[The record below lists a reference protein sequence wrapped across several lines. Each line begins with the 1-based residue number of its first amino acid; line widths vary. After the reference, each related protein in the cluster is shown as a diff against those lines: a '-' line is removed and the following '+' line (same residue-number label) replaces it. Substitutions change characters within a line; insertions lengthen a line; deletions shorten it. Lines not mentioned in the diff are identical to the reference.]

1 MKKSYF
7 SYVLLALLL
16 CFQQAVAQIPGGYY
30 DGTSVQSGD
39 QLKST
44 LHNIIKDHTEYPYS
58 SSGTDVWDLL
68 KETDRDPENSDNVIG
83 LYSGF
88 SMNAAKE
95 YDGGAG
101 WNREHVWA
109 KSRGDFGT
117 SLGAGTD
124 LHHIRASDVST
135 NSARNNRS
143 FANEADDPYIDDSGN
158 YSGPTGSF
166 TSSSD
171 WVWEPRPEVKGDVA
185 RMIFY
190 MATRYEGFNGETDL
204 ELVEYWPS
212 RTDKSPLHGTLSALL
227 QWHTQDPVDDT
238 EINRNDIIY
247 NYQGNRNPYIDHPE
261 FVNSIWGEGAPPSTP
276 YNLQL
281 STP

>member
-16 CFQQAVAQIPGGYY
+16 CFQQAVAQIPDGYY
-30 DGTSVQSGD
+30 DGTSAQCGD

-58 SSGTDVWDLL
+58 SSGTDVWDIL

-95 YDGGAG
+95 YDNGAG
-101 WNREHVWA
+101 WTREHVWA

-117 SLGAGTD
+117 TLGTGTD
-124 LHHIRASDVST
+124 LHHLRAADVST
-135 NSARNNRS
+135 NLATNNRS
-143 FANEADDPYIDDSGN
+143 FANEANDPYVDDSGN

-171 WVWEPRPEVKGDVA
+171 WV
-185 RMIFY
+185 
-190 MATRYEGFNGETDL
+190 
-204 ELVEYWPS
+204 
-212 RTDKSPLHGTLSALL
+212 
-227 QWHTQDPVDDT
+227 
-238 EINRNDIIY
+238 
-247 NYQGNRNPYIDHPE
+247 
-261 FVNSIWGEGAPPSTP
+261 
-276 YNLQL
+276 
-281 STP
+281 